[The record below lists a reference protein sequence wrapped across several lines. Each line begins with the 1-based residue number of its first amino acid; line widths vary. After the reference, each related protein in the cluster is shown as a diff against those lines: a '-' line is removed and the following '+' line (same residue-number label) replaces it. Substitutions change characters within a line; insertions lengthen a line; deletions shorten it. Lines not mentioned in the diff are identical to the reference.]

1 MARKKVAT
9 KKEKEWMRKVAEL
22 GCYACQ
28 VNGIEN
34 YAEVHHIR
42 KHTGMGLR
50 PSHFDTIPLCG
61 RHHRTNKDSIH
72 LGKKLFIQK
81 YGTEQEILKQVIDKI
96 KKKEEQS
103 LLDMFCKGK

>member
-1 MARKKVAT
+1 MKSSKFT
-9 KKEKEWMRKVAEL
+9 LNDIGKKEKEWMRKVSEL
-22 GCYACQ
+22 DCYCC
-28 VNGIEN
+28 GSP
-34 YAEVHHIR
+34 AEVHHIR

-81 YGTEQEILKQVIDKI
+81 YGTEQEILKII
-96 KKKEEQS
+96 KERLNESKEYYRDFDE
-103 LLDMFCKGK
+103 

>member
-1 MARKKVAT
+1 MAKKKVAT
-9 KKEKEWMRKVAEL
+9 KKEKEWMRKVSEL
-22 GCYACQ
+22 DCYCC
-28 VNGIEN
+28 GSP
-34 YAEVHHIR
+34 AEVHHIR
-42 KHTGMGLR
+42 SLKTGSGIGLR

>member
-9 KKEKEWMRKVAEL
+9 KAEKEHMSKVAQM
-22 GCYACQ
+22 GCYACE

-50 PSHFDTIPLCG
+50 PPHSDTIPLCAA
-61 RHHRTNKDSIH
+61 HHRTSKDSIH
-72 LGKKLFIQK
+72 LGKKLFIKK
-81 YGTEQEILKQVIDKI
+81 YGTEQEILKIVKRRIY
-96 KKKEEQS
+96 ES
-103 LLDMFCKGK
+103 

>member
-1 MARKKVAT
+1 MAKKKVAT

-22 GCYACQ
+22 GCYACD

-50 PSHFDTIPLCG
+50 PSHFDTIPLCS

-81 YGTEQEILKQVIDKI
+81 YGTEQDILKIVKRRINN
-96 KKKEEQS
+96 E
-103 LLDMFCKGK
+103 